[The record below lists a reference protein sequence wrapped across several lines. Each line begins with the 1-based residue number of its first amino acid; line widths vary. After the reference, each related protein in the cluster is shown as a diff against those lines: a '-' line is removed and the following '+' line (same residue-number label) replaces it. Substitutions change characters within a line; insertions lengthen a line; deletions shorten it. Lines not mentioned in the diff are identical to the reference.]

1 MIKSSFLFSFFFV
14 FSCASIK
21 KELPSISN
29 RFVQCNS
36 AVFYH
41 QSGNNRIVGDVYEFV
56 VMPLVDNIEID
67 SVWFGYTPVPVEIYS
82 NVTKVITNEI
92 IDKNKSYTIKA
103 NKDLYKNFYKN
114 IDSSAAFKNFIPPFK
129 FDAKA
134 IIFYKKDNK
143 RYYFKINEI
152 ENKGE
157 KPYR

>member
-1 MIKSSFLFSFFFV
+1 MIKISFLFSLFFI
-14 FSCASIK
+14 FSCVSIK

-36 AVFYH
+36 AIFYH
-41 QSGNNRIVGDVYEFV
+41 QSGNNRTIGDVYEFV
-56 VMPLVDNIEID
+56 VSPLFDNIEID
-67 SVWFGYTPVPVEIYS
+67 SVWFGYTPVPVEIYD
-82 NVTKVITNEI
+82 NETKIRSQEEI
-92 IDKNKSYTIKA
+92 AKNKLYSIKA
-103 NKDLYKNFYKN
+103 NKDLYKNFYKT
-114 IDSSAAFKNFIPPFK
+114 IDSTEAFKNFIPPFK
-129 FDAKA
+129 FNVKA